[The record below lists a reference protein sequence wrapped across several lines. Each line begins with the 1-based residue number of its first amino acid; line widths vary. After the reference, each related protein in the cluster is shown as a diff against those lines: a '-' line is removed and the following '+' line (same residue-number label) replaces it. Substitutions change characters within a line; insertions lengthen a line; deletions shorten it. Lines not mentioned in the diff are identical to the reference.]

1 MANAQLDY
9 WFRPGR
15 GGGRNPGILAVQNKY
30 EFTAHEVSNNGSTW
44 TYNCKFRNTPK
55 IKCSAKARVTGFDG
69 KWFLQSVDNDHRC
82 EPNRARVTAEKLR
95 HKMKEIVRKN
105 PTQAVGKAVREIR
118 VKASEE
124 YKNDKLF
131 YSHLIA
137 ELGTDSALEKQL
149 LRVRHDVIGKT
160 PANRNEFDPTE
171 FLERVYGENMI
182 VCDSNNLE
190 SNWRDQI
197 KNCNWDL

>member
-1 MANAQLDY
+1 
-9 WFRPGR
+9 
-15 GGGRNPGILAVQNKY
+15 
-30 EFTAHEVSNNGSTW
+30 
-44 TYNCKFRNTPK
+44 
-55 IKCSAKARVTGFDG
+55 
-69 KWFLQSVDNDHRC
+69 
-82 EPNRARVTAEKLR
+82 
-95 HKMKEIVRKN
+95 MKEIVRNN
-105 PTQAVGKAVREIR
+105 PTPAVGKAVREIR
-118 VKASEE
+118 VKAFEE

-160 PANRNEFDPTE
+160 PTNRNEFDPTE

-197 KNCNWDL
+197 KNWNESSEYNWERIQNMLEHFINHYSHKINQQEN